1 MSKMNTMLSWFHAM
15 GDNMPIA
22 SSAENEENL
31 QISVPHSTKKSLKIR
46 SAETGD
52 PMRVIVLKALAA
64 AGIEV
69 PEEELKDRRK
79 VK

>member
-1 MSKMNTMLSWFHAM
+1 MVSCEGADMQPAT
-15 GDNMPIA
+15 
-22 SSAENEENL
+22 SAEIDENL

-79 VK
+79 AK

>member
-1 MSKMNTMLSWFHAM
+1 MQPATSTE
-15 GDNMPIA
+15 I
-22 SSAENEENL
+22 EENL
-31 QISVPHSTKKSLKIR
+31 QISIPHSTKKSLKIR

-79 VK
+79 MK

>member
-1 MSKMNTMLSWFHAM
+1 MQPATTTE
-15 GDNMPIA
+15 I
-22 SSAENEENL
+22 EENL
-31 QISVPHSTKKSLKIR
+31 QISIPHSTKKSLKIR

-79 VK
+79 MK

>member
-1 MSKMNTMLSWFHAM
+1 MQPAT
-15 GDNMPIA
+15 
-22 SSAENEENL
+22 SAEIEENL
-31 QISVPHSTKKSLKIR
+31 QISVPHATKKSLKIR

-52 PMRVIVLKALAA
+52 PMRVIVLKALSA